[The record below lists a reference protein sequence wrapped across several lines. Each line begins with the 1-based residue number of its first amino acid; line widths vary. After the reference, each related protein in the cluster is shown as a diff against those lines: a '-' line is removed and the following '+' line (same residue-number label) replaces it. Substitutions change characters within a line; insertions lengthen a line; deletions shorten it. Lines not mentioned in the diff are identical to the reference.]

1 MGAQIG
7 HMGGSLM
14 EEIAFNLG
22 LKQSGGM
29 GRRTL
34 WKPYEGIS
42 DLKEITQARSY
53 LGFSFTNAR
62 ANSTKE
68 DTLPDD
74 VSLLFMVIIIHWSNF
89 IMCAKD

>member
-1 MGAQIG
+1 
-7 HMGGSLM
+7 MGGSLR
-14 EEIAFNLG
+14 EEVAFHLG

-29 GRRTL
+29 GRRTF

-53 LGFSFTNAR
+53 LGFTFTNAR

-68 DTLPDD
+68 DILPDD
-74 VSLLFMVIIIHWSNF
+74 VSLLFMVIIIHWSNL
-89 IMCAKD
+89 IVCANN